1 MILVLGL
8 VPFLMLLFSALVL
21 GNAGRN
27 PREKITLFFFS
38 PSDTDKDSARLINA
52 LRFFFWISLLV
63 SAWMVYGVL
72 GSNR

>member
-8 VPFLMLLFSALVL
+8 VPFLTLLFSALVL

-27 PREKITLFFFS
+27 PKEKITLFFYS
-38 PSDTDKDSARLINA
+38 PSDTDRESANLIAA

-63 SAWMVYGVL
+63 STWMIYGAL
-72 GSNR
+72 RSG